1 MGLCVS
7 APLQKVRGR
16 PHASPYN
23 RSSMS
28 PHQLATY
35 TSITSFIIQND
46 NPVMYDWVFK
56 KEIGTGSM
64 SHVFLVEN
72 IQSGEKC
79 AAKVY
84 SLTLLRRKS
93 IGDDEIPLVSV
104 QKEIDIMYEIA
115 HRYVLK
121 IVDVFEDD
129 PTQSLLIITQFA
141 QKGCLQNLID
151 DKQVTPTMCETCYY
165 QIAEALRYI
174 HSLNIVH
181 RDIKP
186 ENILVFSESL
196 FVLSDFSVSSKLQ
209 SSKDRLNDTKG
220 SPAFLSPEECG
231 GGDFAAKPADVWAYG
246 ISLYM
251 SLFGILPFNI
261 GAAPSNNITAAMMFV
276 KKSLET
282 EELTFPDNA
291 NPLAC
296 SLLTKVLAKNPEERP
311 TFEAI
316 IRDPYF
322 DRPREF
328 DEKIQRDK
336 GDLSR
341 GDTSDSSFTI
351 Q

>member
-1 MGLCVS
+1 MGLCYS
-7 APLQKVRGR
+7 TPLQKVRAR
-16 PHASPYN
+16 PNGNGN
-23 RSSMS
+23 RRANDM
-28 PHQLATY
+28 HQLSTY

-46 NPVMYDWVFK
+46 NPVMYDWAFK

-72 IQSGEKC
+72 VQSGEKC

-84 SLTLLRRKS
+84 SMSLLRRKS
-93 IGDDEIPLVSV
+93 IGVDEIPLVGV

-141 QKGCLQNLID
+141 QKGSLQSLLD
-151 DKQVTPTMCETCYY
+151 VHTVTPTMCETCFY

-196 FVLSDFSVSSKLQ
+196 FVISDFSVSSKL
-209 SSKDRLNDTKG
+209 SSSNERLNDTKG

-231 GGDFAAKPADVWAYG
+231 GGDFAPKPADVWAYG
-246 ISLYM
+246 VSLYM

-261 GAAPSNNITAAMMFV
+261 GNAPSNNITSAMMFV
-276 KKSLET
+276 KQCLDK
-282 EELTFPDNA
+282 EELTFPENA
-291 NPLAC
+291 SPLAI
-296 SLLTKVLAKNPEERP
+296 SLLTKVLAKKPEDRP
-311 TFEAI
+311 TFETI
-316 IRDPYF
+316 TKDPFF
-322 DRPREF
+322 DRPREL
-328 DEKIQRDK
+328 DEKIQREK
-336 GDLSR
+336 NDLSR
-341 GDTSDSSFTI
+341 NDTSDSSFTI